1 MNKKSVDKTVLFL
14 TGLKARMEDNSDYF
28 EKIRIVLRSG
38 VREYFAEYTITDGVL
53 YFDYLGEKT
62 VASDFGAVSKLLL
75 EYDSAQIKYIERGTE
90 IVIDSDDRNVKLTNR
105 ERTPDEV
112 KLSTVNT
119 GRQYLVNP
127 ARAGDLLREL
137 GVLAEN
143 GKIKNDKVRKYNQTD
158 YFMELMNGVLKD
170 ISEKD
175 ELTILDCACG
185 KSYLSFVMNYYFTEV
200 LRKKCRFIG
209 VDFSETVINASI
221 KTAQRLGYKNMTFIH
236 SDLASYTPETPPDL
250 VVSLHACD
258 TLTDMA
264 LALGIRSGAKAIM
277 SVPCCHKDILKQ
289 YSYEPFS
296 AVTKHGILKARLADT
311 LTDALRASYLE
322 ASGYNVSLI
331 EYISPLETPKNIMI
345 RAVRTD
351 KFSDIAKKEYEN
363 LKRLINVSPAIE
375 KFCERG

>member
-1 MNKKSVDKTVLFL
+1 MNKKSVDKTMLFL
-14 TGLKARMEDNSDYF
+14 SGLKSRMEENRDFF
-28 EKIRIVLRSG
+28 EKIRITLRSG
-38 VREYFAEYTITDGVL
+38 AREYFAEYTLQEEGL
-53 YFDYLGEKT
+53 YFDYLGNKSK
-62 VASDFGAVSKLLL
+62 VPDFSDASKLLL
-75 EYDSAQIKYIERGTE
+75 EYDSAIVKYLERGTE
-90 IVIDSDDRNVKLTNR
+90 IAIEADDRNVKMRNR
-105 ERTPDEV
+105 ERTEENV
-112 KLSTVNT
+112 KLSTINT

-127 ARAGDLLREL
+127 SRAGKLLKEL

-158 YFMELMNGVLKD
+158 YFLELMNGVLSD
-170 ISEKD
+170 IPESE
-175 ELTILDCACG
+175 ELVILDCACG

-209 VDFSETVINASI
+209 VDFSEKVIEASK
-221 KTAQRLGYKNMTFIH
+221 KTAENLGYKNMTFIH
-236 SDLASYTPETPPDL
+236 SDLAKYTPDVAPDL

-264 LALGIRSGAKAIM
+264 LALGIRAKAKAIM

-296 AVTKHGILKARLADT
+296 MVTKHGILKARLADT

-322 ASGYNVSLI
+322 ASGYNVSMI

-345 RAVRTD
+345 RAVRTG
-351 KFSDIAKKEYEN
+351 KISQSAKKDYEN
-363 LKRLINVSPAIE
+363 LKQMINVSPAIE
-375 KFCERG
+375 KFV

>member
-1 MNKKSVDKTVLFL
+1 MNKKSADKTMLFL
-14 TGLKARMEDNSDYF
+14 SGLKSRMEDNRDFF
-28 EKIRIVLRSG
+28 EKIRITLRSG
-38 VREYFAEYTITDGVL
+38 AREYFAEYTFDDGEL
-53 YFDYLGEKT
+53 YFDYLGDKSE
-62 VASDFGAVSKLLL
+62 VSDFSDVPNLLS
-75 EYDSAQIKYIERGTE
+75 EYDSAEVKYLERGTE
-90 IVIDSDDRNVKLTNR
+90 IVIEADDRNVKMRNR
-105 ERTPDEV
+105 ERSAEEV

-127 ARAGDLLREL
+127 ARASKLLKEL

-158 YFMELMNGVLKD
+158 YFLELMNGVLAD
-170 ISEKD
+170 IPDSD
-175 ELTILDCACG
+175 ELVILDCACG

-200 LRKKCRFIG
+200 LRRKCRFIG
-209 VDFSETVINASI
+209 VDFSETVIEASK
-221 KTAQRLGYKNMTFIH
+221 KTAANLGYKNMTFVR
-236 SDLASYTPETPPDL
+236 SDLALYTPDVAPDL

-264 LALGIRSGAKAIM
+264 LALGIRAKAKAIM

-296 AVTKHGILKARLADT
+296 MVTKHGILKARLADT

-322 ASGYNVSLI
+322 AAGYRVSMI

-345 RAVRTD
+345 RAVRTG
-351 KFSDIAKKEYEN
+351 KPSEAAKKDYEN
-363 LKRLINVSPAIE
+363 LKSLINVSPAIE
-375 KFCERG
+375 KFV

>member
-1 MNKKSVDKTVLFL
+1 MNKKSADKTMLFL
-14 TGLKARMEDNSDYF
+14 SGLKSRMEDNRDFF
-28 EKIRIVLRSG
+28 EKIRITLRSG
-38 VREYFAEYTITDGVL
+38 AREYFAEYTFDDGEL
-53 YFDYLGEKT
+53 YFDYLGNKAE
-62 VASDFGAVSKLLL
+62 VSDFSDVPKLLS
-75 EYDSAQIKYIERGTE
+75 EYDSAEVKYLERGTE
-90 IVIDSDDRNVKLTNR
+90 IVIEADDRNVKMRNR
-105 ERTPDEV
+105 ERSAEEV

-127 ARAGDLLREL
+127 ARASKLLKEL

-158 YFMELMNGVLKD
+158 YFLELMNGVLAD
-170 ISEKD
+170 IPDSD
-175 ELTILDCACG
+175 ELVILDCACG

-200 LRKKCRFIG
+200 LRRKCRFIG
-209 VDFSETVINASI
+209 VDFSETVIEASK
-221 KTAQRLGYKNMTFIH
+221 KTAANLGYKNMTFVR
-236 SDLASYTPETPPDL
+236 SDLALYTPDVAPDL

-264 LALGIRSGAKAIM
+264 LALGIRAKAKAIM

-296 AVTKHGILKARLADT
+296 MVTKHGILKARLADT

-322 ASGYNVSLI
+322 AAGYRVSMI

-345 RAVRTD
+345 RAVRTG
-351 KFSDIAKKEYEN
+351 KPSEAAKKDYEN
-363 LKRLINVSPAIE
+363 LKSLINVSPAIE
-375 KFCERG
+375 KFV